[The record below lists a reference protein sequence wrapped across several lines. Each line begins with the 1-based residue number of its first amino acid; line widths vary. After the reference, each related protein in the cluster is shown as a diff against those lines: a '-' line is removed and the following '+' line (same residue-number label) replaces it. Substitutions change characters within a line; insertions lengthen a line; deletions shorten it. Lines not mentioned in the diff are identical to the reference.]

1 MTISLNNDSPPIL
14 EYCWKKSTPLLT
26 INPPLPLPPPP
37 PPSPYLPFA
46 NYTFQTTYTFQ
57 KGRLLK

>member
-26 INPPLPLPPPP
+26 INPRTLQFIASAERKPG
-37 PPSPYLPFA
+37 
-46 NYTFQTTYTFQ
+46 Q
-57 KGRLLK
+57 KTVFSTVAEFSWNTIS